1 MRYLVLFFI
10 VLLVPIDAQTLD
22 DKSLP
27 TDTTYFNYG
36 QVFYHGLCDKD
47 KQWITSML
55 CDSVIAGVAFSC
67 GEYCTKEQVTDWLC
81 KKCYLLPEPEKVI
94 IGIRQG
100 DIGEKEILFF
110 SQKKFLFSIAV
121 CIERRII
128 TRLGVGE
135 YLL

>member
-10 VLLVPIDAQTLD
+10 VLLVPMCAQTLD

-27 TDTTYFNYG
+27 TDTPYFDIG
-36 QVFYHGLCDKD
+36 MIFYHGLCDKD
-47 KQWITSML
+47 KEWVAGML

-67 GEYCTKEQVTDWLC
+67 GEYCTKEQITNWLC

-100 DIGEKEILFF
+100 DLGEKEILFF

-128 TRLGVGE
+128 TRLGIGE
-135 YLL
+135 CLL

>member
-1 MRYLVLFFI
+1 MRSYVLFFI
-10 VLLVPIDAQTLD
+10 VLLVPIYAQTLD
-22 DKSLP
+22 DKSEQS
-27 TDTTYFNYG
+27 DTPYFDFG
-36 QVFYHGLCDKD
+36 QIFYHGLCDKD

-100 DIGEKEILFF
+100 DKGEKEILFF

-121 CIERRII
+121 CMERRII
-128 TRLGVGE
+128 TRLGIGE